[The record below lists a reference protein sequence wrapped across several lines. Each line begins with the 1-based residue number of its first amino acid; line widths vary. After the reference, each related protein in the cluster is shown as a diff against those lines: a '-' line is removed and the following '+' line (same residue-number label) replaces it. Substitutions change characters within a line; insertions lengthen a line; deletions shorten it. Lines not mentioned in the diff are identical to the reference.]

1 MMKGLHNRIVELDRV
16 SSSMMLLKKT
26 LVES

>member
-1 MMKGLHNRIVELDRV
+1 MMKGLHDRIVELDRV